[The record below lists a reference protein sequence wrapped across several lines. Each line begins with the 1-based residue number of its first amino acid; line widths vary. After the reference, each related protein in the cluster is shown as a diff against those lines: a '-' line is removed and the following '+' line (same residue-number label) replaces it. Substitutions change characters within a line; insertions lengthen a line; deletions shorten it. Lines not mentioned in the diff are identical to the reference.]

1 MSTFPRHGPRE
12 HAAAAASHFAT
23 ISAPARHVSLGT
35 SSFFVLA
42 LLINLPW
49 KFAASFSSNN
59 GNNSPSSPPSQRRL
73 THSFTRSQFNLARA
87 PATRL
92 SRLLPSLPPSLSPS
106 LAPIAV
112 LALFPDD
119 DRRRGRA
126 AKSTEFVFSM
136 LSGFLER
143 QIRLRSAHARGRVH
157 SHSPD
162 LRAADRPTGDPRG

>member
-23 ISAPARHVSLGT
+23 ISARARHVSLGT

-112 LALFPDD
+112 LALFTHDD
-119 DRRRGRA
+119 VGGGGRGGRA
-126 AKSTEFVFSM
+126 AEPQNQLSSCFLCCLASSSGKSASAPRTRVAACT
-136 LSGFLER
+136 LT
-143 QIRLRSAHARGRVH
+143 LRI
-157 SHSPD
+157 
-162 LRAADRPTGDPRG
+162 